1 MEQKF
6 DGKDLI
12 WTVLYLGLS
21 AIFVGVIILM
31 CTENGFNHDEG
42 RNMFITITAPL
53 DIKAQYSYSGY
64 ALGGMAYLLFLLVMR
79 CVPNAWHNLNSFM
92 RYLTHE
98 LTHLLMCIL
107 CFWRINEFVVRPEK
121 EECWVS
127 YKPGHFGKDLVALSP
142 YCIPIFTIMLLPF
155 RFWGGSSQPM
165 SLFGVGFNNMVIID
179 TLIAFTYSFHI
190 HSFIL
195 QIRPR
200 EKDIQSRGL
209 VRSSAFIFMVHL
221 ICIALLLAIPQGG
234 VENAVSRVFREYP
247 GAILRLMF

>member
-121 EECWVS
+121 EEWARKGRVLGQLQAGAFRERPRS
-127 YKPGHFGKDLVALSP
+127 ALP
-142 YCIPIFTIMLLPF
+142 LLHPDIHHYAAPVQILGRKFSADEPF
-155 RFWGGSSQPM
+155 R
-165 SLFGVGFNNMVIID
+165 
-179 TLIAFTYSFHI
+179 
-190 HSFIL
+190 
-195 QIRPR
+195 RR
-200 EKDIQSRGL
+200 IQ
-209 VRSSAFIFMVHL
+209 
-221 ICIALLLAIPQGG
+221 
-234 VENAVSRVFREYP
+234 
-247 GAILRLMF
+247 

>member
-21 AIFVGVIILM
+21 AIFVGVLILM

-53 DIKAQYSYSGY
+53 DIKAQYSYAGY

-79 CVPNAWHNLNSFM
+79 FVPNAWHNLNSFM

-98 LTHLLMCIL
+98 LTHFLMCIL
-107 CFWRINEFVVRPEK
+107 CFWRINEFV
-121 EECWVS
+121 

-155 RFWGGSSQPM
+155 RFWGGGSQPM

-195 QIRPR
+195 QTRPR
-200 EKDIQSRGL
+200 EKDIQGRGL
-209 VRSSAFIFMVHL
+209 VRSSAFIIMVHL

-234 VENAVSRVFREYP
+234 VAKAISRVFWEYP
-247 GAILRLMF
+247 GDVLRLIF